1 MRTTILAH
9 TQPLAA
15 DATLRARLRPLGTPV
30 KDTEPTIRVG
40 IEGPQGKLYR
50 IIETSSLVEAVR
62 LFETL
67 HDLGLQPGAGRKES
81 GWSVTRVFRAGVA

>member
-9 TQPLAA
+9 TPPLAT
-15 DATLRARLRPLGTPV
+15 DSVLRARLRPLGAPV
-30 KDTEPTIRVG
+30 KDEDPTIRVG

-67 HDLGLQPGAGRKES
+67 HDLGLRPAHGRRES
-81 GWSVTRVFRAGVA
+81 GWSVTRVFRAGAA

>member
-9 TQPLAA
+9 ATPLPT
-15 DATLRARLRPLGTPV
+15 DSTLRARLRPLAVPV
-30 KDTEPTIRVG
+30 KDSDPTIRVG

-67 HDLGLQPGAGRKES
+67 HDLGLRAGTGRKES
-81 GWSVTRVFRAGVA
+81 GWSVTRVFRAAS

>member
-9 TQPLAA
+9 TQPLAT
-15 DATLRARLRPLGTPV
+15 DSMLRARLRPLAAPV
-30 KDTEPTIRVG
+30 RDTDPTIRVG

-67 HDLGLQPGAGRKES
+67 HDLGLRPDAGRKES
-81 GWSVTRVFRAGVA
+81 GWAVTRVFRAAA